1 MGDGAVD
8 GGVGPLCRGP
18 DEKPEG
24 FHKAYERAHQMPR
37 DSSVHHARVHR
48 IRAHT
53 KSCGQRTSNTV
64 FKAFSN

>member
-37 DSSVHHARVHR
+37 DSSVHHTRVHR